1 MCVGWIVRV
10 WDNGGRNIKVGQ
22 AEFFDMRTLCG
33 DCSFSMEDFTF
44 RKGIRNVF
52 ESLAEAFIKR

>member
-22 AEFFDMRTLCG
+22 AESFDMGTLRG
-33 DCSFSMEDFTF
+33 DCSFRVEDFTF
-44 RKGIRNVF
+44 
-52 ESLAEAFIKR
+52 